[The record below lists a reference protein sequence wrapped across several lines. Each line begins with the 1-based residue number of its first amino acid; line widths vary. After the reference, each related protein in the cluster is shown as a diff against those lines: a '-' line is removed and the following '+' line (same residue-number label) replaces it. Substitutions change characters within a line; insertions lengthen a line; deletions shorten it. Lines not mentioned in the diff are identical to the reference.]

1 MKLRKSIGVLA
12 GAALLSAAAA
22 PVTAHHSAAQF
33 DFRNPVEVTGVVKE
47 ARFAN
52 PHGRFVLEVTDDER
66 GTRDVE
72 FEAHSRNN
80 MIRMQGLVP
89 DMFQIGQ
96 TVTLRIAPMR
106 DGRDGG
112 YVTGFVTIDGDTIGA
127 VNAAD

>member
-1 MKLRKSIGVLA
+1 MKRYTSIAAGLALAALA
-12 GAALLSAAAA
+12 GTAL
-22 PVTAHHSAAQF
+22 AHHSAAQF
-33 DFRNPVEVTGVVKE
+33 DFRNTVEITGIVKE

-66 GTRDVE
+66 GTRDIE

-80 MIRMQGLVP
+80 MIRSQGLVP
-89 DMFQIGQ
+89 GMFEIGN

-112 YVTGFVTIDGDTIGA
+112 YVTGFITIDGEEIGRI
-127 VNAAD
+127 NAPD